1 MVKAQDAVD
10 ERVSALLVKVSGR
23 EFPLTLNAAAGFFR
37 AAYLDGYFD
46 ALHDDRPLT
55 EEVPML
61 RYPQLFL
68 P

>member
-10 ERVSALLVKVSGR
+10 ERVGDLLVKVQGR
-23 EFPLTLNAAAGFFR
+23 EFPLTLDSVVGFFR
-37 AAYLDGYFD
+37 AAYLDGYLD
-46 ALHDDRPLT
+46 AQHDERPLT